1 MAQLLNQVSGSIKFI
16 LMKKIFLLLLVLFSL
31 KLFSQEKALIK
42 DFNKIHQEKI
52 FIHLNANFLLTGE
65 TLLYK
70 LSCLHKL
77 SNKYSQLSKIIYIEI
92 INDKKERV
100 ELQKINLIKGK
111 AQGDFFIR
119 NSLKSGNYKVISYTK
134 WMKNKNLF
142 TASDLYIINPFQ
154 TKIKKS
160 TDAITLNTNNYQT
173 NSVNTTNNAITLSK
187 KKYSK
192 REKVSFKINLGKAN
206 ISSNNLSL
214 SVRKID
220 NQFYSKKKN
229 SSAFLQEKNPAGV
242 LNSSTNIIPDL
253 RGDVLKGQI
262 TSKSIDKSV
271 ENIKI
276 SLSIIQKNGF
286 SLISNTDKNGYF
298 YFILDDFRTTER
310 VYFQLIDANINDYKI
325 TLDKEHKLNFDHLS
339 FKKLNTNNLLDTL
352 IDKRS
357 TYIQV
362 ENAYKNLKRD
372 QIILE
377 KSTGTFTS
385 ANFKNYKLDNF
396 TRFKTMKETMVE
408 VIPYS
413 GISTSK
419 GEATFHVNQTNSQS
433 NSLPMLLIDGL
444 IIKNHNELA
453 SLKMSL
459 VDEIDISHHVF
470 KFNSILYKG
479 VISVNTYSGEYEPK
493 SKELFSINLQK
504 PLPNKKYYFA
514 NYSIKK
520 DKITPDFRTQLYWE
534 PNLNS
539 IQNDVTFY
547 TSDVSGVFEINIEG
561 FSNTGKPISLKQ
573 YFKVE

>member
-1 MAQLLNQVSGSIKFI
+1 
-16 LMKKIFLLLLVLFSL
+16 MKKIFLLLLVLFSL

>member
-1 MAQLLNQVSGSIKFI
+1 MS
-16 LMKKIFLLLLVLFSL
+16 
-31 KLFSQEKALIK
+31 SQENALIK
-42 DFNKIHQEKI
+42 DFNKVHQEKI

-70 LSCLHKL
+70 LSCLDKL
-77 SNKYSQLSKIIYIEI
+77 SNKYSQLSKIVYVEI

-100 ELQKINLIKGK
+100 ELQKINLINGK

-119 NSLKSGNYKVISYTK
+119 NSLNSGNYKVISYTK

-142 TASDLYIINPFQ
+142 TATDLYVVNPFQ

-160 TDAITLNTNNYQT
+160 ADAISLNTNNYQT

-187 KKYSK
+187 KKYSR
-192 REKVSFKINLGKAN
+192 REKVSFKINLDEAD
-206 ISSNNLSL
+206 ISLNNLSL

-220 NQFYSKKKN
+220 NQFYSKRKN
-229 SSAFLQEKNPAGV
+229 SSTFLQGKKSV
-242 LNSSTNIIPDL
+242 HILNGNTNIIPDL
-253 RGDVLKGQI
+253 RGDVIKGQI
-262 TSKSIDKSV
+262 TSKSTNKSV

-276 SLSIIQKNGF
+276 SLSVIQKNGF

-298 YFILDDFRTTER
+298 YFILDNFRATER

-362 ENAYKNLKRD
+362 ENAYKNLKQD
-372 QIILE
+372 QIVIE
-377 KSTGTFTS
+377 KSAETLP
-385 ANFKNYKLDNF
+385 NILFKKYKLDNF
-396 TRFKTMKETMVE
+396 TRFKTMKETMIE
-408 VIPYS
+408 VIPNS

-419 GEATFHVNQTNSQS
+419 GEATFHVNQTTSQS

-444 IIKNHNELA
+444 IVKNHNELA
-453 SLKMSL
+453 NIKMSL
-459 VDEIDISHHVF
+459 VDEINISHHLF

-479 VISVNTYSGEYEPK
+479 VISINTYNGEYEPK
-493 SKELFSINLQK
+493 SKELLGINLQK
-504 PLPNKKYYFA
+504 PLSGKKYFFPD
-514 NYSIKK
+514 YSIEN
-520 DKITPDFRTQLYWE
+520 DQITPDYRTQLYWK
-534 PNLNS
+534 PSLNS
-539 IQNDVTFY
+539 TDEEISFY
-547 TSDVSGVFEINIEG
+547 TSDIAGDFEIEIEG
-561 FSNTGKPISLKQ
+561 FTNSGIPISLRKI
-573 YFKVE
+573 FNVIN